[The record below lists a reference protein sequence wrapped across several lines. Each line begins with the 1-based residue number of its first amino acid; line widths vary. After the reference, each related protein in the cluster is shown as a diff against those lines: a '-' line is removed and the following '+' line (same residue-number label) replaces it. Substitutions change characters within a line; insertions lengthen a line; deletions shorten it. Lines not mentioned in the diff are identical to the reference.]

1 MQKSILQTY
10 KRNILFWGFVTTFFA
25 GVLLY
30 AYFLNATIVHIVE
43 RKAIEK
49 DITTITTHIS
59 ELEFSYMTMSTDIT
73 LSYALEM
80 GFIEPKQTVF
90 ASRDTYAGFA
100 QLRE

>member
-1 MQKSILQTY
+1 MQTRVLQNY
-10 KRNILFWGFVTTFFA
+10 NRHILFWGFLTTFFV

-43 RKAIEK
+43 RKALEK
-49 DITTITTHIS
+49 DIASVTTHIS
-59 ELEFSYMTMSTDIT
+59 ELEYAYMTLSTDIT
-73 LSYALEM
+73 LSYAQDM
-80 GFIEPKQTVF
+80 GFIEPEKSVF